1 MVFVPRPEKGWREAL
16 AQSQFLAPGTGC
28 DARAFL
34 LDMHL
39 RGGGSPMQSDTH
51 FFLIWTHGSA
61 DGLFGAAS
69 KPVIRNGSLLCFPNE
84 VRARA
89 ECDRLSALGV
99 GAAHYSV
106 RPTRVQALKQIAER
120 FSVLPRPTT
129 SACVTSLRTGGRR
142 NEWRGVQ
149 PPF

>member
-1 MVFVPRPEKGWREAL
+1 
-16 AQSQFLAPGTGC
+16 
-28 DARAFL
+28 
-34 LDMHL
+34 
-39 RGGGSPMQSDTH
+39 MQSDTH
-51 FFLIWTHGSA
+51 FFLIWTHLSA
-61 DGLFGAAS
+61 DGLFGATS
-69 KPVIRNGSLLCFPNE
+69 KPAIINGSLLCFPNE
-84 VRARA
+84 ASARA

-129 SACVTSLRTGGRR
+129 SACVTSLRTGERR

>member
-34 LDMHL
+34 LEMHL

-89 ECDRLSALGV
+89 ECDRLSAFGRWC
-99 GAAHYSV
+99 GALQ
-106 RPTRVQALKQIAER
+106 RQANSGSGAKANR
-120 FSVLPRPTT
+120 
-129 SACVTSLRTGGRR
+129 
-142 NEWRGVQ
+142 
-149 PPF
+149 